1 MSEFKYLSKKNCA
14 CCNIRIDTTLKR
26 NIIRVKSENII
37 QSLNNVKDII

>member
-26 NIIRVKSENII
+26 NIIRVKSENINI
-37 QSLNNVKDII
+37 IMLNNIKT